1 MDLSTIAMALATILG
16 RKVVEKTGE
25 NIGQVIWDTKTKLIK
40 YLKEE
45 SPDTVT
51 AIENIEKVPEKAL
64 DYSWIV
70 LQMQKAANNPDVAR
84 TIQELAK
91 VAEADQ
97 NLKLELAEILKK
109 IDKDLKD
116 KKSSMPKL
124 GKLAENI
131 GQVVTEGGTGTIQNQ
146 TF

>member
-124 GKLAENI
+124 EKLAEKI
-131 GQVVTEGGTGTIQNQ
+131 GQVVMEGGTGTIQNQ